1 MKAISLGA
9 QAVLELLIDGL
20 EGTNTHRKIDNA
32 PGTYM
37 AVTVERVGAQR
48 WSVAHYYEQ
57 NGDLMRDPEV
67 VFWKG
72 ADGRYYPCEWTQDGA
87 PGSYAYQLL
96 IEFDD
101 AGRPARV
108 LDRRQRTTATFCA
121 TWMANIKAQQDLK
134 KTKQSPRAQLEA
146 LVWKHTHRD
155 FKGVTD
161 GVRYRLHLNTENG
174 GGTES
179 WPLSAFSN
187 EQLVEKLPSKVRESD
202 AGRAVIAAL
211 KEPAAT

>member
-1 MKAISLGA
+1 MKPIALGA

-20 EGTNTHRKIDNA
+20 EGENTHRKIDNA
-32 PGTYM
+32 AGTYM
-37 AVTVERVGAQR
+37 AVSVERVGARR

-57 NGDLMRDPEV
+57 HGDLMRDPEV
-67 VFWKG
+67 VFWQG
-72 ADGRYYPCEWTQDGA
+72 ADDRFYPCEWTQDGM

-101 AGRPARV
+101 TGKPTRIAAK
-108 LDRRQRTTATFCA
+108 RQRDCATFCS
-121 TWMANIKAQQDLK
+121 TWMANIKAQQELK
-134 KTKQSPRAQLEA
+134 KTKPPREQLEA
-146 LVWKHTHRD
+146 LVWKHSHAD

-161 GVRYRLHLNTENG
+161 GVRYRLHLNEKT

-179 WPLSAFSN
+179 WPLSTFTD
-187 EQLVEKLPSKVRESD
+187 EQLIEKLPSKVRESD

-211 KEPAAT
+211 KGPAAT